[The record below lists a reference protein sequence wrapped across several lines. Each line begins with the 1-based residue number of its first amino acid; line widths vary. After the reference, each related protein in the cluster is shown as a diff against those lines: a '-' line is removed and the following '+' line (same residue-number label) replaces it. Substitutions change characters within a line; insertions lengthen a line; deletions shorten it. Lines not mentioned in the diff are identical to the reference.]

1 MKKGNVQNREHFLSR
16 FADRVQEGVPAK
28 RENKAKPISSIY
40 NLLEKESI
48 EDVFIENARTIHAE
62 TIRTNKEDLTE
73 VLESICKNVAKDQIL
88 SSIQTDNKKLENW
101 TSKRTVQWTPK
112 DGYQNVTSA
121 AQSRIGITYCDIA
134 LAESGTVVLMNEKNK
149 GRSVSLLP
157 EVHVVIIPKSRI
169 VPRLKEAMEI
179 INGRVNSSDSFPTC
193 VNFITGPS
201 NSADIEFVLVVGVHG
216 PLETIYVLVEDE

>member
-1 MKKGNVQNREHFLSR
+1 MTKGNVQNREHFLSR

-28 RENKAKPISSIY
+28 RPNRTKPLSSIY
-40 NLLEKESI
+40 KLLENEPI
-48 EDVFIENARTIHAE
+48 VDVFIENAKRIHADI
-62 TIRTNKEDLTE
+62 IRTNSENLTE
-73 VLESICKNVAKDQIL
+73 VLESICKDVERDRIL
-88 SSIQTDNKKLENW
+88 SSIQTDNGRLENW
-101 TSKRTVQWTPK
+101 TTERTVQWTPVV
-112 DGYQNVTSA
+112 GYQNVESA

-134 LAESGTVVLMNEKNK
+134 LAESGTVVLLNENNK

-157 EVHVVIIPKSRI
+157 EVHVVIIPESRI
-169 VPRLKEAMEI
+169 VPRLKEAMQI
-179 INGRVNSSDSFPTC
+179 IDGRVNRVDSFPTC